1 MASGRQKRLDS
12 ETGCVR
18 EGGRT
23 SGRRRGDGEL
33 KKKPNVVNIYSFP
46 STVGWFELFFG
57 SELGHGA
64 GSRGPAENADLRRLA
79 NRLDGPES
87 AKS

>member
-1 MASGRQKRLDS
+1 M
-12 ETGCVR
+12 R
-18 EGGRT
+18 EREFET

-46 STVGWFELFFG
+46 STIGWLNCCSSFFG

-64 GSRGPAENADLRRLA
+64 GSRGPAEDADLRRLA
-79 NRLDGPES
+79 NRSDGPES